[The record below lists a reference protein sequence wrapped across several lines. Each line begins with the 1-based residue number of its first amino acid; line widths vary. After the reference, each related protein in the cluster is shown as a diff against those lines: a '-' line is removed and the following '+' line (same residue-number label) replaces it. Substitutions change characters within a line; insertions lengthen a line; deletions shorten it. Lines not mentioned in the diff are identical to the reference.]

1 MDMRSRGRSACLVA
15 LILLALLAIGL
26 FVWRMVDARQAEQRL
41 AAQKA
46 ALAQQSEQDVQ
57 ARTNELLRLLA
68 APIAWAVHGPLA
80 RKELGPI
87 NGLFNE
93 LARDPNLR
101 EVMLIDNQGQV
112 LAATN
117 KARLGAPLADD
128 IPAQGLEVNAPTV
141 LPHTAGTAF
150 LFVPIM
156 EPNSRLG
163 TVVIYYQS
171 APVSA
176 PTPAT
181 PPSGGG
187 ESKEVG

>member
-1 MDMRSRGRSACLVA
+1 MDTTSRRGRTTCLVA
-15 LILLALLAIGL
+15 LVLLAALAIGL
-26 FVWRMVDARQAEQRL
+26 FVWRMVEVRQAEQRL
-41 AAQKA
+41 AAQRTE
-46 ALAQQSEQDVQ
+46 LAQQSQQDLQ

-68 APIAWAVHGPLA
+68 APIAWAVHTPLA
-80 RKELGPI
+80 NKEMGPI

-101 EVMLIDNQGQV
+101 EVMLIDNQGEV

-128 IPAQGLEVNAPTV
+128 IPAQGRETNTPTV

-163 TVVIYYQS
+163 TVVVYYQA

-176 PTPAT
+176 PKPIAPPPA
-181 PPSGGG
+181 GAG
-187 ESKEVG
+187 